1 VKETIKAFVDLGT
14 IEQLVVY
21 FSVDAS
27 RVATLRARGDS
38 WSQIQAELGV
48 SKGTAQR
55 VFAALPKI
63 V

>member
-1 VKETIKAFVDLGT
+1 VTVD
-14 IEQLVVY
+14 
-21 FSVDAS
+21 SS
-27 RVATLRARGDS
+27 RVATLRAHGNS

-55 VFAALPKI
+55 AFAALPKS